1 MVPNEFADEVLGNLN
16 SYNFELVES
25 SFNLVFLVNEEH
37 RVGSVLKKRAYLQ
50 ELKLSALYF

>member
-1 MVPNEFADEVLGNLN
+1 MVPNKFADEVLGNLN

-37 RVGSVLKKRAYLQ
+37 RVGSVLKKRA
-50 ELKLSALYF
+50 